1 LAISTS
7 QSRKDYTREPE
18 QKGYT
23 SNALPLFIKGLE
35 EMKARQIL
43 DVGPVCNENI
53 NFLAQRVRRLY
64 ICDMFI
70 RVDRVRREKL
80 PLHQVW
86 RYLNYP
92 PESFDGIL
100 LWGLVGRL
108 DDQEVGRLKE
118 HCYRMVRRNGMVM
131 AIVPSLHETRPLVN
145 SFVIGEDYRL
155 SLRPQPHLDLP
166 LHIRQNWAVLKLFSP
181 FSIVKSFIYRDG
193 IKEFLFRRT

>member
-7 QSRKDYTREPE
+7 QSRRDHTREPE

-35 EMKARQIL
+35 EMKARHML

-53 NFLAQRVRRLY
+53 NFFARRVRRLY

-70 RVDRVRREKL
+70 RIDRVRRERL
-80 PLHQVW
+80 PLQQVW
-86 RYLNYP
+86 HYLNYP
-92 PESFDGIL
+92 SESFDGIL
-100 LWGLVGRL
+100 LWDLVGRL
-108 DDQEVGRLKE
+108 EDQEVRTLKE
-118 HCYRMVRRNGMVM
+118 HCHRMVRKNGMVM
-131 AIVPSLHETRPLVN
+131 AIVPSLYETEPLVN
-145 SFVIGEDYRL
+145 SFAVGEDYRV
-155 SLRPQPHLDLP
+155 SLRPQLHLDLP

-181 FSIVKSFIYRDG
+181 FTIVKSFIYRDG